1 MKLFKALGLVLI
13 LSAVVL
19 WPGGIEGQSSL
30 QTSVKLTPITQPD
43 RATTVFSI
51 ATSAGADTAYH
62 VTPATYTGVLLVTH
76 GDSVDVKARFFAGYR
91 DNGELQVE
99 LEDSL
104 TISSATTTLYQLNIP
119 VARTLWVTFSG
130 GSSNGASTTIDSSYF
145 LTQW

>member
-1 MKLFKALGLVLI
+1 MRLFKALGLVLI

-19 WPGGIEGQSSL
+19 WPGEIESQSSL
-30 QTSVKLTPITQPD
+30 QTTVKLTPITQPD
-43 RATTVFSI
+43 RATTVFSV
-51 ATSAGADTAYH
+51 ASAGADTAYH
-62 VTPATYTGVLLVTH
+62 VTPATYTGVLLITH

-91 DNGELQVE
+91 DNGEMQVE

-119 VARTLWVTFSG
+119 VSRTLFVTFSG
-130 GSSNGASTTIDSSYF
+130 GSSNGAATTIDSSYF